1 MRVPGY
7 GAVWDTGR
15 PTIWTALLWEE
26 VHEVL
31 GLGEIVQGVQETLT

>member
-15 PTIWTALLWEE
+15 PTIWTVWEE